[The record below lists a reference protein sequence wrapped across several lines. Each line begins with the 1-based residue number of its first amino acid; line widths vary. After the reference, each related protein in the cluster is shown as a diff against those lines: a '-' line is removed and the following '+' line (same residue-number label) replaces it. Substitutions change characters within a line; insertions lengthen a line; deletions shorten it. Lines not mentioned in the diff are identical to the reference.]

1 MAVTFLQAVNASL
14 KRVGVIQGDAG
25 ELATSTVTSTATG
38 LIATG
43 AFTDSGRQVQIDLMI
58 QVWNESQHIL
68 YDLGLLSPEGASAT
82 LITASGT
89 REYDMPDDF
98 ERFAGEN
105 ANERVFRAATN
116 VWWLTEYTGGYAAML
131 RDQNV
136 ASDWIGQPTRYALSP
151 TVRGRIRI
159 DREPDATTAS
169 RTYNILYE
177 KRLALTSTMAT
188 DALIFSDTVADAL
201 VPVTAE
207 AWNGIKKKEFNEQA
221 FQSNLA
227 RAAGQVRQTQRRRR
241 GGIRRAAGRGVRIL
255 R

>member
-1 MAVTFLQAVNASL
+1 MAVTFLQAMNASL

-25 ELATSTVTSTATG
+25 ELGTSTVASTATG

-58 QVWNESQHIL
+58 QVWNETQHIL
-68 YDLGLLSPEGASAT
+68 YDMALLSPEAATAT
-82 LITASGT
+82 LTLASGV

-105 ANERVFRAATN
+105 KSERVFRAATT
-116 VWWLTEYTGGYAAML
+116 VWNLTEYPGGYAAML

-136 ASDWIGQPTRYALSP
+136 ASDWIGQPLHYAISP
-151 TVRGRIRI
+151 SVRGRVRI
-159 DREPDATTAS
+159 DREPETTGD
-169 RTYNILYE
+169 TYNALYE

-188 DALIFSDTVADAL
+188 ETLIFSDTVADAL

-207 AWNGIKKKEFNEQA
+207 AWKAIKKKEFNQTTFE
-221 FQSNLA
+221 SNLA

-241 GGIRRAAGRGVRIL
+241 GGFRRAAGLGVRVM